1 MKNKLICCLVSII
14 VCIVILCSQSYAILL
29 PSLCV
34 LNNNYSAGDKIIFDE
49 IDTIEVGRKL
59 QLYALIEYGND
70 LIVDDD
76 IDSIGMFVKE
86 SNLSNVTWQSSDSSI
101 ATVDESGKVTGISEG
116 EVTITASY
124 INNESNQEKATKKI
138 NVITPPDIYDVI
150 LFWGQSNMVGFC
162 GLSDTSSVTYG
173 EKIKDKRYDYTN
185 AESVATFSKKTG
197 IDEEYIKNS
206 EKMNYVRIK
215 QVDNTIYEY
224 KFLSNK
230 LEEITEDTKLYG
242 EKLSYTSSRSIKSY
256 YFK

>member
-1 MKNKLICCLVSII
+1 MKNKLICCLVSVI

-76 IDSIGMFVKE
+76 IDSLGMFVKE

-101 ATVDESGKVTGISEG
+101 ATVDEDGKVTGISEG
-116 EVTITASY
+116 KVTITASY
-124 INNESNQEKATKKI
+124 INNESKQEEATKEI
-138 NVITPPDIYDVI
+138 QVITPPDIYDVI

-230 LEEITEDTKLYG
+230 LEEITEETKLYG
-242 EKLSYTSSRSIKSY
+242 EKLSYTSSRSFKGN